1 MYKDVSS
8 LPVLSKDE
16 IFRELRHL
24 ENLTVSGR
32 IRSLVPL
39 LPLML
44 NLEGS
49 PYSLRDHF
57 PFEGLFD
64 LWMPRKMVLKTG
76 RQVSKSTSIAAHG
89 VVTCASHPNFKILYV
104 TPLYEQIRRFSN
116 NYVNPF
122 IVQSPIKN
130 LLVNTQ
136 TDKSVLQ
143 RSFIN
148 NSIMHF
154 SYALLSADR
163 TRGIKADK
171 IAYDEVQDLDANHI
185 PIINETMSHSKWSLT
200 QFTGTPKTRD
210 NTLEGL
216 WQRSSQAEWF
226 TPCSACK
233 HDNIAT
239 LDHDLMKMIGPFNKR
254 ISRSRPAI
262 RCAKCDKRID
272 PRNGFWVHK
281 YPSRRLK
288 FVGYHVPQVIM
299 PIHYTDPDKWSELL
313 AKMNG
318 VGNITKAI
326 FYNEVLGESC
336 DESTKLV
343 TKTDLEKAG
352 CLDANTEENA
362 VRAMGAYQFRVLA
375 IDWGGGGEEGVSFTT
390 LALLGLLPNG
400 TVHVIYGKRLLT
412 PHDHLAEASECLR
425 VFKKFNCQII
435 AHDYTGA
442 GNLREQF
449 LVQSGAVG
457 IDQLIPVHYVRSAK
471 HNIMTFVPAT
481 VQHPRNTW
489 RVDKARSLQLV
500 ATCVKLGTLKFF
512 KYDYKSDDEPGLLHD
527 FLALYENK
535 VPTNYGSDIY
545 TIQRNPNFSDDFAQ
559 AVNIGCCGLWQMT
572 DTWPRFNDAK
582 YVLDAQQTAAMGTYE
597 DPGEYGMGGY
607 LGVPGR

>member
-1 MYKDVSS
+1 M
-8 LPVLSKDE
+8 SKEE
-16 IFRELRHL
+16 IFRQVNYLATLSNNRK
-24 ENLTVSGR
+24 
-32 IRSLVPL
+32 IRTLAPL

-49 PYSLRDHF
+49 PYTLKDHF
-57 PFEGLFD
+57 PFESMFD
-64 LWMPRKMVLKTG
+64 LWMPKKLVLKTG

-130 LLVNTQ
+130 MLVNSQ

-148 NSIMHF
+148 DSIMHF

-171 IAYDEVQDLDANHI
+171 VAYDEVQDLDAGHI
-185 PIINETMSHSKWSLT
+185 PIINETMSHSRWALT

-216 WQRSSQAEWF
+216 WLRSSQAEWF
-226 TPCSACK
+226 TKCTGCNK
-233 HDNIAT
+233 YNIAA
-239 LDHDLMKMIGPFNKR
+239 LEYDLLKMIGKYDKR
-254 ISRSRPAI
+254 ISKSRPAVV
-262 RCAKCDKRID
+262 CAGCGKRID
-272 PRNGFWVHK
+272 PRTGFWVHK
-281 YPSRRLK
+281 YPSRRAR
-288 FVGYHVPQVIM
+288 FAGYHVPQVIM
-299 PIHYTDPDKWSELL
+299 PVHYTDPDKWSELL
-313 AKMNG
+313 SKMAG
-318 VGNITKAI
+318 IGNITKAV
-326 FYNEVLGESC
+326 FYNEILGESC

-343 TKTDLEKAG
+343 SKTDLEKAAV
-352 CLDANTEENA
+352 LNRNEEA
-362 VRAMGAYQFRVLA
+362 EALKVLSQYRFKALA

-390 LALLGLLPNG
+390 LAVLAMLPNG
-400 TVHVIYGKRLLT
+400 HIHVIYGNRLLT
-412 PHDHLAEASECLR
+412 PHDHMAEAAECLR
-425 VFKKFNCQII
+425 VFKKFGCQIL

-449 LVQSGAVG
+449 LVQSGAVTL
-457 IDQLIPVHYVRSAK
+457 DQLVPVQYVRSAK
-471 HNIMTFVPAT
+471 HNIMSFVPAT
-481 VQHPRNTW
+481 IQHPRNIW

-500 ATCVKLGTLKFF
+500 STCIKLGTIKFF
-512 KYDYKSDDEPGLLHD
+512 KYDYKNDDQPGLLHD
-527 FLALYENK
+527 FLSLYENK

-559 AVNIGCCGLWQMT
+559 AVNIGCCSLWQTM
-572 DTWPRFNDAK
+572 DSWPRFNDTR
-582 YVLDAQQTAAMGTYE
+582 YVLNAQQTAAMGTFD
-597 DPGEYGMGGY
+597 DPIDHNENMGGY
-607 LGVPGR
+607 FNRPGY